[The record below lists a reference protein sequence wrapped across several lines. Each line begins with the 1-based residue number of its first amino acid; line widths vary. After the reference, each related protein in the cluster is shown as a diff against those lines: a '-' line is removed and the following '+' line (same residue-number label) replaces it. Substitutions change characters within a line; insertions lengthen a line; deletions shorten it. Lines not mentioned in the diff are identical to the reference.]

1 MKIRKNDMVMI
12 ISGNDRGKT
21 GKVLKVFPKKYRII
35 VEGINLRKRH
45 TKPNQKNPQ
54 GGILEKEA
62 PVHASNV
69 MILDP
74 KSNEPTRIGSR
85 VILDEKTGKKKR
97 KKINN
102 RSQNQ
107 SNPREFVCWK
117 KSDRLL
123 LKILSLS
130 NYKSVHILSPG
141 NSKGLF
147 YTRFSL
153 F

>member
-21 GKVLKVFPKKYRII
+21 GKVLKVFPKKYRVI

-62 PVHASNV
+62 SVHASNV

-85 VILDEKTGKKKR
+85 IILDEKTGKKKIAR
-97 KKINN
+97 VAKVSGEMI
-102 RSQNQ
+102 Q
-107 SNPREFVCWK
+107 
-117 KSDRLL
+117 
-123 LKILSLS
+123 
-130 NYKSVHILSPG
+130 
-141 NSKGLF
+141 
-147 YTRFSL
+147 
-153 F
+153 